1 MDIDLNSLDPIIDKF
16 IDKRGNLIPILNEVQ
31 QKIGYL
37 PIEVQEYVS
46 KKLNI
51 PMSKIYG
58 VVSFY
63 SFFQINPSGEHTI
76 GLCMGTAC
84 YVKGA
89 EDIMEKLKSYLD
101 VNIGETSQDGKFTL
115 TLTRCLGTCS
125 LAPVMMI
132 DDDVHGSLV
141 PDEIPKILDEY

>member
-46 KKLNI
+46 EKLNI

-89 EDIMEKLKSYLD
+89 EGIMEKLKSYLD
-101 VNIGETSQDGKFTL
+101 VDIGETSQDGKFTL

>member
-46 KKLNI
+46 EKLNI
-51 PMSKIYG
+51 QMSKIYG

-89 EDIMEKLKSYLD
+89 EGIMEKLKSYLD
-101 VNIGETSQDGKFTL
+101 VDIGETSQDGKFTL

>member
-1 MDIDLNSLDPIIDKF
+1 MDIDLKSLDPIIDEYS
-16 IDKRGNLIPILNEVQ
+16 DKRGKLIPILNEVQ

-37 PIEVQEYVS
+37 PIEVQEYIGN
-46 KKLNI
+46 KLNI

-63 SFFQINPSGEHTI
+63 SFFKIQPSGEHTI

-89 EDIMEKLKSYLD
+89 EDIMDKLKKYLD
-101 VNIGETSQDGKFTL
+101 IDIGETSQDGKFTL

-125 LAPVMMI
+125 MAPVMMI
-132 DDDVHGSLV
+132 DEEVYGSLY
-141 PDEIPKILDEY
+141 PEKIPEILKEY